1 MFAHEFPPNG
11 GGAGIV
17 AAQLVSRLSLDKTIT
32 QLDLLTSVDVSESVK
47 GQCKKVYHV
56 KTYKKI
62 WFLNY
67 YFFIKNNVDIYKYD
81 LIIANDPIAIYICG
95 LVLDTSVL
103 NKTVCL
109 LHGSEPE
116 YVYQESNT
124 LKKIIDVRGRFDKAI
139 CLCKKVVAHSKYMQ
153 KKFMS
158 AFPHTDRYLDITNC
172 YFGYDE
178 EIFNTSCDFD
188 KLDKLRVSLDI
199 PSDRKLLLTVSRI
212 EEKKGFVRKLHLF
225 DSIIKSG
232 ENYHWLIIGSG
243 TFKSKFVS
251 MVRLLSLE
259 NYITFVDK
267 VPRNDLK
274 LYYQMAD
281 LFWLLSEYR
290 ESFGLVYIEAQ
301 ACGTP
306 ALGLNQYGVR
316 EAISDKTSGYLV
328 NNDDE
333 ILEVILEKRFNQL
346 EKNDITYYA
355 NKFTLTKC
363 YQNLIKAITS
373 EK

>member
-1 MFAHEFPPNG
+1 
-11 GGAGIV
+11 
-17 AAQLVSRLSLDKTIT
+17 
-32 QLDLLTSVDVSESVK
+32 
-47 GQCKKVYHV
+47 
-56 KTYKKI
+56 
-62 WFLNY
+62 
-67 YFFIKNNVDIYKYD
+67 
-81 LIIANDPIAIYICG
+81 
-95 LVLDTSVL
+95 
-103 NKTVCL
+103 
-109 LHGSEPE
+109 
-116 YVYQESNT
+116 
-124 LKKIIDVRGRFDKAI
+124 
-139 CLCKKVVAHSKYMQ
+139 
-153 KKFMS
+153 
-158 AFPHTDRYLDITNC
+158 
-172 YFGYDE
+172 
-178 EIFNTSCDFD
+178 
-188 KLDKLRVSLDI
+188 
-199 PSDRKLLLTVSRI
+199 
-212 EEKKGFVRKLHLF
+212 
-225 DSIIKSG
+225 
-232 ENYHWLIIGSG
+232 
-243 TFKSKFVS
+243 